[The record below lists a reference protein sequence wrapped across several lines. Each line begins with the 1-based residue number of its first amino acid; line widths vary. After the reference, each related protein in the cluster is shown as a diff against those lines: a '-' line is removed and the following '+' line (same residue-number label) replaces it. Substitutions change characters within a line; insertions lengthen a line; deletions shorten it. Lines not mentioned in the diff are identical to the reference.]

1 MAKAKEEK
9 AKVEDIKV
17 TDAVVVKAKKKV
29 VTQAYPLKI
38 RQNVRGKW
46 LEKGDKINL
55 TKEGYNLF
63 HSQKIV

>member
-29 VTQAYPLKI
+29 VK
-38 RQNVRGKW
+38 
-46 LEKGDKINL
+46 
-55 TKEGYNLF
+55 
-63 HSQKIV
+63 